1 MTVKG
6 VISTMIRTAAAV
18 FALISVMAP
27 ASLAQTGGSLS
38 RPGAPVD
45 AKTAPQSFSALSKRL
60 MPAVVNISTSQ
71 VVATRLP
78 TFPEGSPA
86 ERFNE
91 YFGRNDDGFQRQG
104 SLGSGFVISSDGY
117 IVTNNH
123 VIEKADTIEVTFSDG
138 RTLDA
143 KIIGRDKDTDIAV
156 LKISSRTPLPF
167 VDLADSDKAEVGDW
181 VIAIGNPLGFGG
193 SVSAGIIS
201 ATGRDLNT
209 GRSDNFIQ
217 TDAAIN
223 QGNSGGPLF
232 NLNGQVVGVN
242 TAIISQSG
250 GSIGLGFSVP
260 SNTVKRI
267 SAALIKDGRVSRP
280 WLGVNVQDAD
290 AALIKAYRAKGT
302 TGAIVTRITDASPA
316 AKAKLEVGD
325 LILSIDGRTVA
336 GVRDMTRQLSE
347 KPIGKAISLN
357 IVRDGRARDVS
368 VTLGELP
375 DEDEPATA
383 APSETAGM
391 SNDLGADLV
400 ALDDDVRRRFG
411 APRDMSGV
419 AVTAVSTRGRA
430 YNKLRKGDVIVE
442 VNFQTVSAVAD
453 VIKRLDTA
461 MRTPNQPILIRV
473 KRRGETGGWFDQFVS
488 IEIKK

>member
-1 MTVKG
+1 MN
-6 VISTMIRTAAAV
+6 RTAIAA
-18 FALISVMAP
+18 FALITALLPP
-27 ASLAQTGGSLS
+27 AFADAQGSLS
-38 RPGAPVD
+38 RPDAPAD

-71 VVATRLP
+71 VVASRLP

-91 YFGRNDDGFQRQG
+91 YFGRNDDGFQRRG
-104 SLGSGFVISSDGY
+104 SLGSGFLISADGY

-123 VIEKADTIEVTFSDG
+123 VIDKADTIEVTFSDG
-138 RTLDA
+138 RTLPA
-143 KIIGRDKDTDIAV
+143 TIVGRDRDTDIAV

-232 NLNGQVVGVN
+232 NLAGQVVGVN

-267 SAALIKDGRVSRP
+267 SQQLIRDGRVQRP

-290 AALIKAYRAKGT
+290 ESLIRAYRATGKTGT
-302 TGAIVTRITDASPA
+302 IITRITDDSPA
-316 AKAKLEVGD
+316 AKARLQVGD
-325 LILSIDGRTVA
+325 LILSIDGRSVA

-347 KPIGKAISLN
+347 KPIGRPVTLTV
-357 IVRDGRARDVS
+357 VRDGRQRDIA

-375 DEDEPATA
+375 DEHEAVTA
-383 APSETAGM
+383 PPTEAVGM

-411 APRDMSGV
+411 IPRDMTGV
-419 AVTAVSTRGRA
+419 AVTGVATRGRA
-430 YNKLRKGDVIVE
+430 FDRLRRGDVIVE
-442 VNFQTVSAVAD
+442 INFNPVATVPD
-453 VIKRLDTA
+453 VLKRLDTA
-461 MRTPNQPILIRV
+461 MQTPNQPILIRV
-473 KRRGETGGWFDQFVS
+473 KRRGEAGGWFDQFVS
-488 IEIKK
+488 IEIRR

>member
-1 MTVKG
+1 MK
-6 VISTMIRTAAAV
+6 RTATAV
-18 FALISVMAP
+18 FALIAIMAP
-27 ASLAQTGGSLS
+27 ATFAQAGGSLS

-45 AKTAPQSFSALSKRL
+45 AKSAPQSFSALSKRL

-71 VVATRLP
+71 VVASRLP

-91 YFGRNDDGFQRQG
+91 YFGRNDDGFQREG
-104 SLGSGFVISSDGY
+104 SLGSGFVISADGY
-117 IVTNNH
+117 IITNNH
-123 VIEKADTIEVTFSDG
+123 VIEKADTIEITFSDG

-143 KIIGRDKDTDIAV
+143 TIVGRDRDSDIAV
-156 LKISSRTPLPF
+156 LKVASRTPLPF
-167 VDLADSDKAEVGDW
+167 VDLADSDSAEVGDW

-232 NLNGQVVGVN
+232 NLNGQVIGVN

-267 SAALIKDGRVSRP
+267 SQQLIKEGRVHRP

-290 AALIKAYRAKGT
+290 ASLIKAYRAKGT
-302 TGAIVTRITDASPA
+302 TGAIVTRVTDDSPA

-325 LILSIDGRTVA
+325 LILSIDGRSVA
-336 GVRDMTRQLSE
+336 GVRDMTRMLSE
-347 KPIGKAISLN
+347 KPIGRPISLS
-357 IVRDGRARDVS
+357 IVRDGRTRDVS

-375 DEDEPATA
+375 EEDEPQA
-383 APSETAGM
+383 APPSETAGM

-400 ALDDDVRRRFG
+400 ALDDDIRRRFG
-411 APRDMSGV
+411 VPKDMSGV
-419 AVTAVSTRGRA
+419 AVTGVSTRGRA
-430 YNKLRKGDVIVE
+430 YGKLRRGDVIVE
-442 VNFQTVSAVAD
+442 VNFQTVGSVSD
-453 VIKRLDTA
+453 VLKRLETA
-461 MRTPNQPILIRV
+461 VQTPNQPILIRV
-473 KRRGETGGWFDQFVS
+473 KRRGDAGGWFDQFVS
-488 IEIKK
+488 VEIRK